1 MQISKRKIVVGSII
15 LIMLVLIGTLIFQ
28 HKKANSNKPK
38 LEQFE
43 LVLRKGKIDIDKE
56 QRPTMDAY
64 IKYKIKIEEEDK
76 NLYSVYIKLPEE
88 MTNEFGYDRMTWD
101 IIDTDERVIESYAQS
116 MVQNNSNVELPEKYS
131 FKVFLQKD
139 DKIIQELVIENSFT
153 SD

>member
-28 HKKANSNKPK
+28 QKKANSNKPK

>member
-1 MQISKRKIVVGSII
+1 
-15 LIMLVLIGTLIFQ
+15 
-28 HKKANSNKPK
+28 
-38 LEQFE
+38 
-43 LVLRKGKIDIDKE
+43 
-56 QRPTMDAY
+56 MDAY

>member
-15 LIMLVLIGTLIFQ
+15 IMLVLISTLFFQ
-28 HKKANSNKPK
+28 QKKANSNKPK

>member
-1 MQISKRKIVVGSII
+1 MQISKRKIVVGSMI

-28 HKKANSNKPK
+28 QKKANSNKPK